1 MISQK
6 KKTKRSNIAKSCFEL
21 FTSNG
26 FHNVSVSQIALTAGI
41 GKGTVYEYFLN
52 KEDIVLELMECLQS
66 EYDETLQSL
75 LKNPNTSKEELLYC
89 IFDIFIDEK
98 NIHQRKREI
107 LKQFFIATI
116 TNPSEAII
124 DYNTTLKNKYIK
136 IINTKLND
144 ITKSNILYDA
154 ILGQYLLSLT
164 LKVDLAKK
172 VNSIIQYHLQGL
184 EWKKSYLHLQLFY

>member
-21 FTSNG
+21 FTLNG

-41 GKGTVYEYFLN
+41 GKGTIYEYFSN

-98 NIHQRKREI
+98 NMHQRKREI

-124 DYNTTLKNKYIK
+124 NYNITLKNKYIK
-136 IINTKLND
+136 IINEKIND

-154 ILGQYLLSLT
+154 IVGQYLLSLT

-184 EWKKSYLHLQLFY
+184 E